1 MAKKKVDEVVEHIA
15 ATEEVVEELEAVES
29 FHEVDNDKDV
39 VVIDKKTNDQIN
51 TKLDE
56 VEPVYSGKVKAE
68 PIQLERPR
76 KVYARPN
83 KRSNFVLISVPMTFT
98 GDRIGDFVKVE
109 GKFRQ
114 INQSYGWIYKPN
126 V

>member
-1 MAKKKVDEVVEHIA
+1 MAKKKVDEVVEPA
-15 ATEEVVEELEAVES
+15 ATEELFEELEAVES
-29 FHEVDNDKDV
+29 VHEVDNDEDAV
-39 VVIDKKTNDQIN
+39 FIDKKTNDQIN

-56 VEPVYSGKVKAE
+56 VEPVYSEKVKAE

-83 KRSNFVLISVPMTFT
+83 KRSNFVLTSVPMTFT
-98 GDRIGDFVKVE
+98 GDRINDFVKVE

>member
-56 VEPVYSGKVKAE
+56 VEPVYSENVKAE

-83 KRSNFVLISVPMTFT
+83 KRSNFVLTSVPMTFT
-98 GDRIGDFVKVE
+98 GERIGDFVKVE

-114 INQSYGWIYKPN
+114 IDQSYGWIYNPN